1 VDIVL
6 WSEVSFSLCKEENM
20 SYSSIASLNLLERVR
35 KTMTPVNLVLTC
47 IAGGGIFCYFVALYL
62 LFAE

>member
-1 VDIVL
+1 
-6 WSEVSFSLCKEENM
+6 M